1 MHSGD
6 MILTL
11 MTIRPVVHT
20 VERSEIVVAVKAVK
34 RTYEGTAEG
43 VLLGTQE
50 SR

>member
-1 MHSGD
+1 MCSE
-6 MILTL
+6 LSTRAL
-11 MTIRPVVHT
+11 LVV